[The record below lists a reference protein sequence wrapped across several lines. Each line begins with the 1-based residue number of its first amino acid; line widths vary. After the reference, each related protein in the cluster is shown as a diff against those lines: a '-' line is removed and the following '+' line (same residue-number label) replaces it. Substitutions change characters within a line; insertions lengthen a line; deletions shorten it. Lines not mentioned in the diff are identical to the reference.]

1 MNTDKVPFFKL
12 FIAENQCTRTY
23 QFTHTYF
30 LFSLGGVHV
39 LFSFSADLLYKIKDI
54 NRKRKRKRKR
64 KVNVCEFT
72 CST

>member
-1 MNTDKVPFFKL
+1 MNIDEVTFFKL

-39 LFSFSADLLYKIKDI
+39 LFSFYADLLYKIKE
-54 NRKRKRKRKR
+54 KQKEKK
-64 KVNVCEFT
+64 KKKSKCV
-72 CST
+72 